1 MKEHLVFGLDVGSHT
16 LKMGAARLNRESGAL
31 EVLGIM
37 EEESFGVRKGTVVHA
52 EDLSKRIAN
61 LKKRME
67 AAQETEIQGVY
78 VNIGGAHLYGTP
90 SHGSIAV
97 SRADHEISQ
106 EDVER
111 VLQAAQTFSLP
122 RNKEILEVFPLQFSV
137 DGEMGVKE
145 VVGMKGVRLEV
156 DVLAVCGFTP
166 YVKKLTEAVLGADL
180 EIEAMVPSP
189 LAAADAVLSPQQKE
203 LGVAVLDV
211 GAGTTNLAVFE
222 QGDLVHV
229 AVLPVGAENMTSDIA
244 IGLKIEH
251 NVAERVKLEYGS
263 CSAQQTKKVEKI
275 VLETGEEVV
284 FSQAILLKILEARV
298 KEIFQHTAKELKKIG
313 RESKLSAGVVLVGG
327 GVKLPGFVEFARREL
342 KLSVRVGTPQGILT
356 GSSDPRFFGVIGLM
370 ASGAEDLARDMAE
383 RPRPSEIAKS
393 VKRFFKMFIP

>member
-1 MKEHLVFGLDVGSHT
+1 MKHNLVFGLDIGSHT
-16 LKMGAARLNRESGAL
+16 IKMGAARLNQESGML

-52 EDLSKRIAN
+52 EELAKRIAN

-78 VNIGGAHLYGTP
+78 VNVGGAHLYGTP
-90 SHGSIAV
+90 SHGIVAV
-97 SRADHEISQ
+97 SRADREISQ

-111 VLQAAQTFSLP
+111 ALQAAQTFSLP

-189 LAAADAVLSPQQKE
+189 LTAAEAVLSPQQKE
-203 LGVAVLDV
+203 LGVAILDV
-211 GAGTTNLAVFE
+211 GAGSTNLAVFE
-222 QGDLVHV
+222 QGDLAHISVI
-229 AVLPVGAENMTSDIA
+229 PVGSEHMTSDIA
-244 IGLKIEH
+244 IGLKIDH
-251 NVAERVKLEYGS
+251 GIAERIKIEYGG
-263 CSAQQTKKVEKI
+263 CIAQRTKKTERI
-275 VLETGEEVV
+275 ALENGEDVV
-284 FSQAILLKILEARV
+284 FSEATLLKILEARV
-298 KEIFQHTAKELKKIG
+298 REIFQHTSKELKKIG
-313 RESKLSAGVVLVGG
+313 KDSKLSAGVVLVGG

-342 KLSVRVGTPQGILT
+342 KLSVRIGTPQGILT

-370 ASGAEDLARDMAE
+370 AGGAEDLAREME
-383 RPRPSEIAKS
+383 GRPRPSEIAKS
-393 VKRFFKMFIP
+393 VKKFFKMFIP